1 MDLSARRNILRDLNF
16 TPPPPPPPMTVF
28 HRVSSTGTNFPIIAV
43 AVIGILATAF
53 VLVSYYVFVIKCCL
67 NWHRIDILGRFS
79 LSRRQ
84 RNDHGPIMLYTP
96 RINRGLDES
105 VIRAIPILKFKKRR
119 DGDSRN
125 DHVFT
130 EGEENT
136 SQECSVCLN
145 EFQEEEK
152 LRIIPNCSHLFH
164 IDCIDIWLQN
174 NANCP
179 LCRTGV
185 SCDASFPPAPV
196 SAQSTSLDNAVL
208 GSDTVMVRGENEYV
222 VIELG
227 LGNSNRSNSDRDS
240 PRNGRVR
247 VVQERS
253 NSGHLLNQN
262 PQNSISQSPRK
273 LNRGEFQRKG
283 RKLHKVT
290 SMGDECIDI
299 RRDKDEQFGSVQ
311 PIRRSISMDSSA
323 DRQLYLAVQEA
334 IIRKNQEIPVVGEG
348 GECSS
353 SSGNVSSNK
362 MKRSFF
368 SFGSSRRSRSSS
380 ILPLYFEP

>member
-1 MDLSARRNILRDLNF
+1 MDLSTHRSILRDLNF
-16 TPPPPPPPMTVF
+16 PPPPPPSMPVF
-28 HRVSSTGTNFPIIAV
+28 HRGSSTGTNFPIIAV
-43 AVIGILATAF
+43 AVIGILATALL
-53 VLVSYYVFVIKCCL
+53 LVSYYVFVIKCCL

-79 LSRRQ
+79 LSRRR
-84 RNDHGPIMLYTP
+84 RNDHGPIMLYSP

-119 DGDSRN
+119 DGEGQN
-125 DHVFT
+125 DRVFT
-130 EGEENT
+130 EGEENS

-152 LRIIPNCSHLFH
+152 LRVIPNCSHLFH

-179 LCRTGV
+179 LCRTRV
-185 SCDASFPPAPV
+185 SCYASFPPDPV
-196 SAQSTSLDNAVL
+196 SAPSTSPDNAV
-208 GSDTVMVRGENEYV
+208 VVRGETEYV

-227 LGNSNRSNSDRDS
+227 LGNSNSTNSDGDS
-240 PRNGRVR
+240 SRNGRVL

-253 NSGHLLNQN
+253 NSGCVLTENQ
-262 PQNSISQSPRK
+262 QNSISQSQRK
-273 LNRGEFQRKG
+273 LDRGEFQRKG
-283 RKLHKVT
+283 RKLQKVT
-290 SMGDECIDI
+290 SMGDECIGI

-334 IIRKNQEIPVVGEG
+334 IFQKKHQNPVVGEG

-353 SSGNVSSNK
+353 SSGNFSSNRV
-362 MKRSFF
+362 KRSFF

-380 ILPLYFEP
+380 ILPLSFEP

>member
-1 MDLSARRNILRDLNF
+1 MDLSTHRTILRDLNF
-16 TPPPPPPPMTVF
+16 PPPPPPSMPVF
-28 HRVSSTGTNFPIIAV
+28 HRGSSTGTNFPIIVV
-43 AVIGILATAF
+43 AVIGILATALL
-53 VLVSYYVFVIKCCL
+53 LVSYYVFVIKCCL

-79 LSRRQ
+79 LSRRRR
-84 RNDHGPIMLYTP
+84 RNDHGPIMLYSP

-105 VIRAIPILKFKKRR
+105 VIRAIPILKFNKRR
-119 DGDSRN
+119 DG
-125 DHVFT
+125 
-130 EGEENT
+130 EEKEKEKENT

-179 LCRTGV
+179 LCRTRV
-185 SCDASFPPAPV
+185 SCDASFPPDPV
-196 SAQSTSLDNAVL
+196 SLPDNAFL
-208 GSDTVMVRGENEYV
+208 GSVRDENEYV

-227 LGNSNRSNSDRDS
+227 LGNSNSDRDS
-240 PRNGRVR
+240 LRNERLLVA
-247 VVQERS
+247 QERS
-253 NSGHLLNQN
+253 NSGHLLTEN
-262 PQNSISQSPRK
+262 PPDLISQPTKK
-273 LNRGEFQRKG
+273 LDRGGFQRKG
-283 RKLHKVT
+283 KTLHKVT

-334 IIRKNQEIPVVGEG
+334 IFRKTQENPVVGEG

-353 SSGNVSSNK
+353 NVSSNRV
-362 MKRSFF
+362 KRSFF

-380 ILPLYFEP
+380 ILPLSFEP